1 MGRFRYLGAGQCGFL
16 KCKKPFCQG
25 VQLAPC
31 RIELLPLCCH
41 GGRQFLDGLGLVS
54 KLLFQPD
61 NALRVVGLVS
71 RKAVCCHLFTQILS
85 TIATS
90 AVPWS
95 RRIRG
100 KAVLQGYGNSI
111 SMRKPPLSL
120 SLLLPWRKWPLVML
134 LMAIAALA
142 PLRPVHADMLRPWKK
157 PDYALVL
164 DAYELNAL
172 DWERIVGDKRI
183 AGFIGKAS
191 DGLPQ
196 QYCADRES
204 LCGAQWRKYSVSRE
218 LYHTRR
224 TLAKALG
231 LKWGSYHLGRAGNP
245 ELQALHYVQ
254 YARPQSDE
262 VVVLDIE
269 NYDDSKFM
277 SLEEA
282 ERFVEA
288 LYARIDRYPMLY
300 TNHRTA
306 RHIAEN
312 RAQYPLLSRLKL
324 WYARYKEDIGDV
336 FPMGNWDSY
345 TLWQF
350 AYGGNCNR
358 KACPYRIDGAPNN
371 IDVNVVPFGVE
382 ALRAA
387 WPFDGLHEEKPIVA
401 GTGSALAENAVED
414 PEAEKHSDFV
424 TDPDYNPG
432 EAPPGAVVTSPAA
445 QAPAKTDNLTT
456 ASPGSAAESEDR
468 CGDRQ
473 REVESDDLAKPC

>member
-1 MGRFRYLGAGQCGFL
+1 MQNPHLSLSVLFPVR
-16 KCKKPFCQG
+16 KW
-25 VQLAPC
+25 
-31 RIELLPLCCH
+31 LLPL
-41 GGRQFLDGLGLVS
+41 LPV
-54 KLLFQPD
+54 LLAF
-61 NALRVVGLVS
+61 
-71 RKAVCCHLFTQILS
+71 
-85 TIATS
+85 
-90 AVPWS
+90 
-95 RRIRG
+95 
-100 KAVLQGYGNSI
+100 
-111 SMRKPPLSL
+111 
-120 SLLLPWRKWPLVML
+120 
-134 LMAIAALA
+134 ALA
-142 PLRPVHADMLRPWKK
+142 LPAGAEMDRPWKK
-157 PDYALVL
+157 PDFALVL

-196 QYCADRES
+196 QYCADRKT

-224 TLAKALG
+224 VLAKALG

-262 VVVLDIE
+262 AVVLDIE
-269 NYDDSKFM
+269 NYDDPEFM

-288 LYARIDRYPMLY
+288 LFARIDRYPMLY

-336 FPMGNWDSY
+336 FPLGNWDGY
-345 TLWQF
+345 TMWQF

-358 KACPYRIDGAPNN
+358 KTCPYRVDGAPHN
-371 IDVNVVPFGVE
+371 IDVNIAPLSVG
-382 ALRAA
+382 ALKAA
-387 WPFDGLHEEKPIVA
+387 WPFDGLHDEKPIVA
-401 GTGSALAENAVED
+401 DAGSVLTENTVED
-414 PEAEKHSDFV
+414 PESEKHSDFV

-432 EAPPGAVVTSPAA
+432 GPAPGTVVTPPSTPA
-445 QAPAKTDNLTT
+445 TDKLTT
-456 ASPGSAAESEDR
+456 ASPSSSSTENSEPGKD
-468 CGDRQ
+468 CVNEGG
-473 REVESDDLAKPC
+473 ELKSDDLAKPC